1 MLLTAKQVSESLNMK
16 LSTIYLWA
24 AQGKIPCL
32 RIYGSVRFEPQV
44 IHEWLKQFTQADATP
59 LPKLTHSDSREVDQ
73 IVAAAKRAVYTAA
86 HGETRPKSGLIRKEE
101 NDGPV

>member
-1 MLLTAKQVSESLNMK
+1 MLLTAKQVAELLNVK

-24 AQGKIPCL
+24 SQGKIPCL
-32 RIYGSVRFEPQV
+32 RIYGTIRFEREV
-44 IHEWLKQFTQADATP
+44 ILEWLKQFAQTDATA
-59 LPKLTHSDSREVDQ
+59 LPTFTHSDSCEVDQ

-101 NDGPV
+101 KDGPV

>member
-32 RIYGSVRFEPQV
+32 RIYGTVRFEPAA
-44 IHEWLKQFTQADATP
+44 IHDWLKQFAYTDATP
-59 LPKLTHSDSREVDQ
+59 PPTFAHSDSREVDQ

-101 NDGPV
+101 KDGPV